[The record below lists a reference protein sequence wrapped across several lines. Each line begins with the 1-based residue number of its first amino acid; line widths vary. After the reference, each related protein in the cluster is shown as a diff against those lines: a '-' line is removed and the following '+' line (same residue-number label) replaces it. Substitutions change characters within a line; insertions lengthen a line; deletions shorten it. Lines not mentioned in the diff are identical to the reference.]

1 MTGRPQPPRRGDF
14 LYFRSITTRWMD
26 NDLYGHVNNVVYYSY
41 FDTVIAHY
49 LMEEGGLDP
58 WRGEVIGYAV
68 ESGCRYFRPLAFP
81 DRVEAGLRVARLGN
95 SSVTYEIGIFRNDEE
110 EACAAGRF
118 VHVFVDRRSERPVP
132 LPPALRLALRRITA
146 GEGPPGPGD

>member
-1 MTGRPQPPRRGDF
+1 MTSRPQPPRRGDF

-95 SSVTYEIGIFRNDEE
+95 SSVTYAIGIFRNDEE
-110 EACAAGRF
+110 EACAAGHF
-118 VHVFVDRRSERPVP
+118 VHVFVDRKSERPVS
-132 LPPALRLALRRITA
+132 LPPALRRALARITA
-146 GEGPPGPGD
+146 RKAPPEPGD

>member
-1 MTGRPQPPRRGDF
+1 MSGRTPPPRRGDF
-14 LYFRSITTRWMD
+14 VYFRSITTRWMD

-95 SSVTYEIGIFRNDEE
+95 SSVTYEIGIFRNDEQ
-110 EACAAGRF
+110 EACAAGHF
-118 VHVFVDRRSERPVP
+118 VHVFVDRKSERPVS
-132 LPPALRLALRRITA
+132 LPPSLRRALARLTA
-146 GEGPPGPGD
+146 EQSPAPTDG

>member
-1 MTGRPQPPRRGDF
+1 MSREPPPRRGDF
-14 LYFRSITTRWMD
+14 LYFQTIATRWMD
-26 NDLYGHVNNVVYYSY
+26 NDIYGHVNNVVYYSY
-41 FDTVIAHY
+41 FDTVIARY

-58 WRGEVIGYAV
+58 WRGEVVGFAV

-81 DRVEAGLRVARLGN
+81 DRVVAGLRVARLGN
-95 SSVTYEIGIFRNDEE
+95 SSVVYEIGIFRNEEE

-132 LPPALRLALRRITA
+132 LPAGLRRALARLRVGETA
-146 GEGPPGPGD
+146 SPGD